1 MREAEK
7 EYYRVTLP
15 YGKWTTEDGT
25 EVLFNRKYQP
35 IWVKHPDGKVDSAA
49 RDWWV
54 SNIVKQEWYY
64 DDSNRPYGDRRLK
77 RTHDSLA
84 RCYAALNKFGV

>member
-35 IWVKHPDGKVDSAA
+35 IWVKHPNKKANIAA
-49 RDWWV
+49 PDWWV
-54 SNIVKQEWYY
+54 PGIVKQEFYY
-64 DDSNRPYGDRRLK
+64 DESNSPYNRRSK
-77 RTHDSLA
+77 RTRDSVA
-84 RCYAALNKFGV
+84 RCYAALNEFGV

>member
-1 MREAEK
+1 MREAER
-7 EYYRVTLP
+7 EYYRVTYP

-64 DDSNRPYGDRRLK
+64 DDSNRPYDDQRLK
-77 RTHDSLA
+77 STRDSLT
-84 RCYAALNKFGV
+84 RCSAALNEFGV

>member
-35 IWVKHPDGKVDSAA
+35 IWVRHTNKKADIAA
-49 RDWWV
+49 LDWWV
-54 SNIVKQEWYY
+54 PGIVKQEFYY
-64 DDSNRPYGDRRLK
+64 DESNPPYGRRLK
-77 RTHDSLA
+77 RTRDSLA
-84 RCYAALNKFGV
+84 RCLAALNEFGV